1 MSKSEDYL
9 KTIKKRMGWQ
19 VGLQTATLFAIG
31 GINTAIKEECG
42 IISSEIMSL
51 SEKTSKGLDNVKDA
65 VQSLEASLIYGIE
78 EIKWLLGS
86 IDDKLKLIIGLIQF
100 PSSTESNEK
109 YLIGYE
115 LFKAEYYNE
124 AIEQFDIAIKLSPLN
139 LNARVGLYLSKLKT
153 NNIADLELLFE
164 IAKLTNSDFYI
175 HKEVTQ
181 NVRDASIKFFT
192 NFIGSQLCN
201 LLEYRKWI
209 ELYYNT
215 IPEIAKRD
223 LTNKIR
229 LIEALIYAGEDYT
242 SLLTDLFDEGLLNA
256 VLFGINYKETKEF
269 EQFIS
274 YCFNLSKERL
284 KIKNIEDLKFKY
296 ELPVMKSLKNF
307 NQYVT
312 SKEGIFAFGKAKR
325 SIANKNNL
333 IESIYLLIDNI
344 PQYYEL
350 LKENEKNFNSDIS
363 SIKNININIES
374 EESDEFL
381 LDSFKMILDQY
392 LKIIEAY
399 KESENKK
406 IIIEKEKTINQLIKF
421 EKKLP
426 VLPDQENE
434 FCSIINKYFSDN
446 SNAKNQK
453 IDFEKCLEEL
463 LNLES
468 TIETGKNES
477 ENDNEN
483 ELEYEFENI
492 EAVCQF
498 CEEKFDLDYEEIKLL
513 VHEKTVKARCPHCE
527 EINVYEYD
535 NLEMDVNEVEEEEN
549 DEN

>member
-498 CEEKFDLDYEEIKLL
+498 CEEKFDLDYEEIKFL